1 MFLLGGV
8 FKVERQSWL
17 EWVIAIAIGAGS
29 IPLNFLVKFIS
40 R

>member
-17 EWVIAIAIGAGS
+17 EWVVAILIGAGS
-29 IPLNFLVKFIS
+29 LPLCLLTKLIS